1 MLNLFCI
8 VLYFKTAK
16 SLLIFIPPSYTFL
29 KGWCIKLKIIVHY
42 PETKEDAE
50 ILKKKVA
57 QVHAESVVQHVS
69 KLNCNNDEK
78 VNMIDCVN
86 YTVQSNRKG

>member
-1 MLNLFCI
+1 M
-8 VLYFKTAK
+8 
-16 SLLIFIPPSYTFL
+16 LLISFSLAYIFL
-29 KGWCIKLKIIVHY
+29 KGQCIKLKIIVHY
-42 PETKEDAE
+42 PETTEEAE

-57 QVHAESVVQHVS
+57 QVHAESVIQHVS

-86 YTVQSNRKG
+86 YSVQSN

>member
-1 MLNLFCI
+1 M
-8 VLYFKTAK
+8 
-16 SLLIFIPPSYTFL
+16 LLISFSLAYIFL

-42 PETKEDAE
+42 PETTEEAE

-57 QVHAESVVQHVS
+57 QVHAESVIQHVS

-86 YTVQSNRKG
+86 YSVQSN